1 METATGRTL
10 VNKVLVNRRTL
21 IVWLAACMGLCWLIP
36 THCPAQDVFGSAP
49 PPKSSFTGSIKQGF
63 SKVGEIFTPKSDDK
77 QLSPDDPLSLKNK
90 SKPSAELYSAIAR
103 LYEEAGKNIEAEQYY
118 QMALKEKPDDLNSL
132 LGYAKFQEN
141 QGRINEAVALYQKAV
156 QTHPKEAGAYN
167 NLGLC
172 YARRNKLNEAAQAL
186 GQAVQ
191 LDPRNLLYRNNL
203 ATVLVDQ
210 NRLAEAFANLRD
222 VHGDAVAYYNMGY
235 LLNKKGKLEAA
246 EHHFAQALR
255 SDPTMVPAQKWL
267 NYLHGKS
274 RESAMGAQT
283 NDSSVRVGS
292 MQGASRYPAKVIS
305 PPITGQPSGM
315 SYSTSNQITGQPSG
329 MAYSSSNQSNQRVS
343 PAPNTAVNSPAPAT
357 RVIVPDGIQE
367 LPAISP
373 QTDEPPLPPTI
384 STPQR
389 LPPVSLRQPA
399 GSNQSLRLR
408 STSDGSVQAAP
419 LPPIN

>member
-1 METATGRTL
+1 METTTGRIQ

-21 IVWLAACMGLCWLIP
+21 IVGLAAWIGLCWLMP
-36 THCPAQDVFGSAP
+36 TLCPAQDVFGSP
-49 PPKSSFTGSIKQGF
+49 PPKTSFTGSIKQGF
-63 SKVGEIFTPKSDDK
+63 SKVGGLFSSKPNGNDK
-77 QLSPDDPLSLKNK
+77 ELSPDDPLSLKNK
-90 SKPSAELYSAIAR
+90 SKPGAELYCAIAK
-103 LYEEAGKNIEAEQYY
+103 LYEESGKNVEAEQYY
-118 QMALKEKPDDLNSL
+118 QMALKEKADDLNSL

-141 QGRINEAVALYQKAV
+141 QGRVNEAVALYQKAV

-186 GQAVQ
+186 GQAVK

-222 VHGDAVAYYNMGY
+222 VHGDASAYYNMGY

-255 SDPTMVPAQKWL
+255 SDPTMAPAQKWL
-267 NYLHGKS
+267 NYLHEKS
-274 RESAMGAQT
+274 RETAMGARP
-283 NDSSVRVGS
+283 NDGSVRVGS
-292 MQGASRYPAKVIS
+292 MPGASRYPAKVIS
-305 PPITGQPSGM
+305 PPITEQPSGM
-315 SYSTSNQITGQPSG
+315 SYSTSNQSMPVIVPSTPARQPFT
-329 MAYSSSNQSNQRVS
+329 SSQPR
-343 PAPNTAVNSPAPAT
+343 PAT
-357 RVIVPDGIQE
+357 RVIVPNGIQE
-367 LPAISP
+367 LPTISP

-384 STPQR
+384 GSPQR

-399 GSNQSLRLR
+399 GSKESIRVR
-408 STSDGSVQAAP
+408 PISDGSDQTAP